1 MQNDE
6 DRPAAVAD
14 RADGLVAG
22 LAADGV
28 QQQIDAARNR
38 GTHLDERQGK
48 SREAAAEE
56 PDVSGADARAT
67 DPDNR
72 VLQSG

>member
-6 DRPAAVAD
+6 DRQAAVAD
-14 RADGLVAG
+14 RADSLVAG

-38 GTHLDERQGK
+38 GTHLL
-48 SREAAAEE
+48 
-56 PDVSGADARAT
+56 
-67 DPDNR
+67 DPVGGVVVEDLIVGR
-72 VLQSG
+72 